1 MSDYFFNCDWG
12 TTNFRLR
19 LVSTNDGA
27 IIAECRSED
36 GAAILSAA
44 ATSPENREERFRD
57 VLDRSVA
64 AMRLKVDSVLD
75 QTPIIISGMASSSI
89 GWRNLPYAVVP
100 FALDGGD
107 LSFERL
113 DEKTATTGHPT
124 YLLSGLRSDRDV
136 MRGEEVELMG
146 LTKLPDVP
154 LDGVGDTWVILPGT
168 HSKHVQIQKRIVV
181 DFRTYMTGELFD
193 VLGHQSSLQHS
204 LKDATGTIQLPD
216 SSHPQWKDAFESGVQ
231 LAQTD
236 ELSSILFQVRTGQLL
251 KGNSA
256 SQSSALLSG
265 ILIGAELQ
273 ALNSRLNTNDEIVL
287 AAAGHLS
294 TAYQTAADQL
304 GLARR
309 LFVVPPTDV
318 ARLSSLGQLQALQK
332 IAP

>member
-19 LVSTNDGA
+19 LVRTSDGA
-27 IIAECRSED
+27 IVTECRSED
-36 GAAILSAA
+36 GAAILSAS
-44 ATSPENREERFRD
+44 ATSPPHREERFRE
-57 VLDRSVA
+57 VLNRSVA
-64 AMRLKVDSVLD
+64 AMKQQVNTDLEA
-75 QTPIIISGMASSSI
+75 TPVVISGMASSSI

-100 FALDGGD
+100 FALDGGN

-113 DEKTATTGHPT
+113 DGGTQTGHPT

-146 LTKLPDVP
+146 LTKLSDVP
-154 LDGVGDTWVILPGT
+154 LDGAGDTWVILPGT
-168 HSKHVQIQKRIVV
+168 HSKHVQIQKRIVL

-204 LKDATGTIQLPD
+204 LKDATGTTQLPD
-216 SSHPQWKDAFESGVQ
+216 SSHPQWTDAFESGVK
-231 LAQTD
+231 LAQQD
-236 ELSSILFQVRTGQLL
+236 QLSSILFQVRTGQLL
-251 KGNSA
+251 KGNNA

-273 ALNSRLNTNDEIVL
+273 ALNSRLNRSDEVVL

-304 GLARR
+304 GFACR

-332 IAP
+332 IAT